1 MDDGGEKA
9 VLVSA
14 GVRQRDR
21 IRKFCS
27 RSMIFVINGREQVNG
42 EKYCLDFSSSS
53 SSKVSSQTKND
64 PKKERNR
71 NINLGFFRESGGGS
85 SLQINNTQ
93 IQLFASSFA
102 KNSTL
107 IKGFYNDCTRIFTIL
122 GKAALQCTALEFEG
136 LLNEEKLSTLS
147 YVLA

>member
-53 SSKVSSQTKND
+53 SSKVSSQPKND
-64 PKKERNR
+64 PKK
-71 NINLGFFRESGGGS
+71 
-85 SLQINNTQ
+85 
-93 IQLFASSFA
+93 
-102 KNSTL
+102 
-107 IKGFYNDCTRIFTIL
+107 
-122 GKAALQCTALEFEG
+122 GK
-136 LLNEEKLSTLS
+136 K
-147 YVLA
+147 

>member
-53 SSKVSSQTKND
+53 SSSKVSSQTKND
-64 PKKERNR
+64 PKKRKE
-71 NINLGFFRESGGGS
+71 IE
-85 SLQINNTQ
+85 T
-93 IQLFASSFA
+93 
-102 KNSTL
+102 STSA
-107 IKGFYNDCTRIFTIL
+107 FS
-122 GKAALQCTALEFEG
+122 GKATSAQAYRSITPRYNFLR
-136 LLNEEKLSTLS
+136 LLSPKIRL
-147 YVLA
+147 